1 MILLLKEK
9 EIKERIEELD
19 KQIKQFEQQANMQL
33 NGLLNRKEELDRILN
48 PEKYEKKEKQGK
60 KLDKTAQ
67 EGLKKND
74 KKE

>member
-1 MILLLKEK
+1 LLKEK